1 MNCRAQ
7 DLRCSDFGLPTTT
20 RMGRRPDRTFSL
32 HQQPGDA
39 GSLIEFWI
47 RGRNGRGL
55 PDRESFDAPNLKPW
69 LGCLSIYEAIDGY
82 RDFRNRLDGTATV
95 DLSGEDWQG
104 RLASDVDRQY
114 GTSLLRDLRRV
125 AVWRHPVL
133 ESCSICQKPYQTA
146 VRVLLPVTRNGDRV
160 DEVFLAL
167 LLREHQ
173 A

>member
-1 MNCRAQ
+1 MTCQAQ
-7 DLRCSDFGLPTTT
+7 DLHCSGFGHPTTV
-20 RMGRRPDRTFSL
+20 RIRPGAERTFSL
-32 HQQPGDA
+32 QQRPGDA
-39 GSLIEFWI
+39 SGLIEFWI
-47 RGRNGRGL
+47 RSRNGRGL
-55 PDRESFDAPNLKPW
+55 PDRRSFDAPNLKPW

-104 RLASDVDRQY
+104 RLASDIDRQY
-114 GTSLLRDLRRV
+114 GTRLLRDLRHV

-133 ESCSICQKPYQTA
+133 DSCAICQKPFQA
-146 VRVLLPVTRNGDRV
+146 ADRLLLPVTRNGDRV

-167 LLREHQ
+167 LPREGQ